1 MFSLMIFILIAAIGF
16 MMGFVYKRSYTTA
29 QFFQIEPKRVLRIF
43 TIIFGVAVVLTLGLS
58 WFTMYMLGDGSVAG
72 NDTMKQLQAK
82 DLAMKFMDIQSI
94 MVFLM
99 NVSFLA
105 LMVLANLYSQTVKKV
120 SPVPYLLVIAFYVLF
135 VLKDAYYISDYF
147 AIWQQSKELLQGD
160 LPDFHSKAWM
170 KAFIASSIT
179 AFNAGMVW
187 WGLRK

>member
-1 MFSLMIFILIAAIGF
+1 MFSLIIFILIAAIGF

-29 QFFQIEPKRVLRIF
+29 QFFQIQPQRVLRIF
-43 TIIFGVAVVLTLGLS
+43 TIIFGVAVVLTLALS
-58 WFTMYMLGDGSVAG
+58 WLTMYMLGDSNIPG

-147 AIWQQSKELLQGD
+147 AIWQQSMELLQGD

-170 KAFIASSIT
+170 KAFIASGVT
-179 AFNAGMVW
+179 AFNAVMVW